1 MFAPAA
7 TFSNDSKRKEELT
20 MTNYKEIAHKLRSIK
35 SCSKSDLLHQ
45 AADTLEEMG
54 RKLKDEMYRH
64 DRVQDFEVAEAEQ
77 LRQMTI
83 ERNMLAR
90 KLAEL
95 ERESFRWK
103 WHYGLPAEDNRDT
116 LLLVASGRGGNMVL
130 EDAVVIGCYMGNSTW
145 MLEDYPE
152 IDDAVVK
159 CWTTAPEV
167 E

>member
-1 MFAPAA
+1 
-7 TFSNDSKRKEELT
+7 

-35 SCSKSDLLHQ
+35 SRSKSDLLHQ

-54 RKLKDEMYRH
+54 GEL
-64 DRVQDFEVAEAEQ
+64 EAEQ

-116 LLLVASGRGGNMVL
+116 LLLVASGRGANMVL
-130 EDAVVIGCYMGNSTW
+130 QDTVVIGCYMGNDAW

-152 IDDAVVK
+152 IDDATVK

-167 E
+167 